1 VFSALLN
8 PESRIGEILFNN
20 QDKLEFYTCKYLRV
34 EINKHIIKLHSL
46 SGKSEEDLMKIIYRV
61 YTKIIFIED
70 AEIPYEFWVKAAPL
84 VREIDMDDLPFV
96 ALNEYLNGHLW
107 TGDKKLMNGLI
118 ERGYH
123 KCIDTQDIIKI
134 IEE

>member
-1 VFSALLN
+1 M
-8 PESRIGEILFNN
+8 
-20 QDKLEFYTCKYLRV
+20 